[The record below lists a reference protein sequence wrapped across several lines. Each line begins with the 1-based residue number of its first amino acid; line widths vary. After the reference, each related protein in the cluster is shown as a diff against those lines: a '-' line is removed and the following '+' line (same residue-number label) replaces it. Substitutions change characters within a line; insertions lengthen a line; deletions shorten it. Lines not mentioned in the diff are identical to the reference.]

1 MDACTPRK
9 SEHKLVTVED
19 YERLI
24 GAEAVERIS
33 RKAEYLRDLHVIN
46 VDSSITAAESQK
58 FSHR

>member
-46 VDSSITAAESQK
+46 GITAAESQK